1 MAAMMAVPPEARER
15 AVALLHDA
23 QLHPDAAAKL
33 DSLRELR
40 ELALHR
46 EPRLLPEL
54 LPVLL
59 ELRNDRASAIRNFL
73 VEIIEEVGLRQVEY
87 VPVMMP
93 VLLTLLRGEPAFARR
108 AITAGTNLFRHT
120 LEYVLLKGIYT
131 RQVDKFMQDS
141 WISVLQ
147 FKEFV
152 YPFAQQHGND
162 GVRLHAVKFI
172 ETVILLFTPDPSGPS
187 QPPLPDRLDGTS
199 KGINVSWIVSGHP
212 LLDATAM
219 GQEASKS
226 LGLLLNQLRQPDVSA
241 LPGPVAIVIVNSLAA
256 IAKRRPSFYGRIL
269 PVLLSLGPSCEAIKG
284 GQVASVVTAL
294 KNAFVQ
300 LLKCTYPAAAPW
312 RDRLTS
318 ALRQMNAGDV
328 ADLAVERS
336 SRGGE
341 RESRE
346 SSSRSNRVKEER
358 QDPRNKRPP
367 PQENGNDEE
376 SYGKRLRTTPPPP
389 VQQHFHPD
397 ASGYANGAGLPPIQ
411 QMIQMFEALAAKGE
425 IASIDLLMSRL
436 PPDTLA
442 DVVIVNMQNL
452 PPSVPADF
460 MDKPQLL
467 PPPPPPPPI
476 EPVAMDGRRDPRR
489 DPRRMDP
496 RMDPRR
502 LPSPG
507 PPMVMPKQEDLQQ
520 PGVPPVFRTVKA
532 EPVSPPVMNSRDP
545 RASLKATS
553 VKMEPTFTHVKSE
566 PDEDMGIRT
575 ISTMYGAL
583 YPSSDALDDR
593 QEAGTSGAG
602 LSSFLPVVTLSNE
615 QRATLGNSALTR
627 ILEGSKSVSAAGG
640 GGLRIALLARLTAQS
655 AEALN
660 TLQKHILADYAN
672 HMGHELALHVFY
684 ELYLMH
690 IAGGDSI
697 EKYENFF
704 VSLSQGLKDSLPPS
718 DKSLSKLL
726 CEIPLFPE
734 GAFAL
739 LESLCNPINEPNGD
753 RVTQGLSALWSLILQ
768 RPAVRE
774 RCLNMALECAVHE
787 VDDARTKAIRLVANK
802 LYPVTFISQKIEEF
816 ATKMLLSVVNVG
828 GHNVDS
834 EAQERSTLQEVAP
847 GDQEANAADGG
858 GTKAEAQRCMSLYF
872 ALCTKK
878 HALLGELFNV
888 YDRAPKPVKQAIHRQ
903 IPVLVRTVGQSSP
916 ELLSIISAPP
926 QGCENLL
933 LQVLHVLTE
942 GTTPSPEL
950 IKTIKQ
956 LHETRIKDAV
966 FLIPILSSLSKEE
979 VLPIFPRLV
988 DLPPD
993 KFQVALARILQG
1005 SAHTGPALTPAEVL
1019 IALHGIDQQRD
1030 AVPLKK
1036 VTEACSACL
1045 QQRNVFNQDV
1055 LAKVLNQLVEQTP
1068 LPKLFMRTVIQA
1080 VGTFRSL
1087 VGFVMD
1093 ILLRLVNKQIW
1104 KTPQLWV
1111 GFLKCASE
1119 TTPHSFRVLLQLP
1132 TAQLENA
1139 LVKHPTLKTPLAA
1152 HASQPSV
1159 RSSVPRSSLVLLG
1172 VIQDDVT
1179 AVEAA
1184 SAPSSSGNAPQQ

>member
-1 MAAMMAVPPEARER
+1 MAVPPEARER

-73 VEIIEEVGLRQVEY
+73 VERGSQCRVIFLAPRIIEEVGLRQVEY

-241 LPGPVAIVIVNSLAA
+241 LPGPVAIVIVNSGFLFGKGMSSLAA

-346 SSSRSNRVKEER
+346 SSSRSNREER

-602 LSSFLPVVTLSNE
+602 LSSFLPV
-615 QRATLGNSALTR
+615 
-627 ILEGSKSVSAAGG
+627 
-640 GGLRIALLARLTAQS
+640 S